1 MLTKLFEA
9 PIEEDICPNC
19 GTACLATDVFCPNC
33 RGNLDELY
41 EQLPDLKESH
51 NVFRLAYKIFP
62 FLTWLTPLILI
73 LSPLIVSLVRA
84 LPSAHNLP
92 TILDRSP
99 LQIFLIDVSHSILVP
114 SGFLLISAIP
124 LFLCTTRPVRA
135 KLGPR
140 WVVIL
145 AALFS
150 ILSVITLRPVLQITY
165 LLTAAHML
173 SYLPGLFLIGYADWV
188 NLVWI
193 DITLVVVLNLMTIIG
208 KEKTA

>member
-41 EQLPDLKESH
+41 EQLPDLEESH
-51 NVFRLAYKIFP
+51 NIFRMAYKIFP

-73 LSPLIVSLVRA
+73 LSPLIVSLVTL
-84 LPSAHNLP
+84 LPVAHNLP
-92 TILDRSP
+92 TTLDRSP
-99 LQIFLIDVSHSILVP
+99 LQMIWIAVSHSILVP
-114 SGFLLISAIP
+114 SGFLLISATP

-140 WVVIL
+140 LVVIL

-150 ILSVITLRPVLQITY
+150 ILSVITLWPALRITDMLSADHYFVYFVLQV
-165 LLTAAHML
+165 LHG
-173 SYLPGLFLIGYADWV
+173 PADWV
-188 NLVWI
+188 NLVCT